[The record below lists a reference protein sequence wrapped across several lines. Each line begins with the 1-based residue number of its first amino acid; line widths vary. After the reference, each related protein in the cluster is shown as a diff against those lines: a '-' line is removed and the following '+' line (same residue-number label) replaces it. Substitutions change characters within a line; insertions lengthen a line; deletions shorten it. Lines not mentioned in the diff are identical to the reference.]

1 MAGLFSDHHNDPHGG
16 FGVLYFMADDF
27 REMGHS
33 FLDLWCC
40 HFVLWSISN
49 QNDLGLFS
57 AKRQVDGI

>member
-1 MAGLFSDHHNDPHGG
+1 MAGLLSDDHDDPYGRTRS
-16 FGVLYFMADDF
+16 LYSVANDF

-40 HFVLWSISN
+40 HVALWFISN

-57 AKRQVDGI
+57 SKRQVDGI

>member
-1 MAGLFSDHHNDPHGG
+1 MAGLLSNDHDGPDARTRSLYSVANDS
-16 FGVLYFMADDF
+16 

-33 FLDLWCC
+33 FLDLWYC
-40 HFVLWSISN
+40 HLAFWSISN